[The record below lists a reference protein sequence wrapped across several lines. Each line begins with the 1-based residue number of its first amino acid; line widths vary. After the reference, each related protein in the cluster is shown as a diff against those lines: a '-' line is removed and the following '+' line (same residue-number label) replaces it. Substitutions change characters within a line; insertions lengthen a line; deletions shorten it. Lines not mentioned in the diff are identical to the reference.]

1 MHIDIIEELFIWRL
15 VIEKIINYSELET
28 LNFIDALKLS
38 AILDFQQYKETQE
51 RLKSEK
57 ESRNDNGNQ
66 S

>member
-1 MHIDIIEELFIWRL
+1 MHIDIVEELFIWRL
-15 VIEKIINYSELET
+15 VIEKIVSYSELES

-38 AILDFQQYKETQE
+38 AILDFRQFKETQE

-57 ESRNDNGNQ
+57 ESRNNNGNQ

>member
-57 ESRNDNGNQ
+57 ESRNKNGNQ

>member
-15 VIEKIINYSELET
+15 VIDKVVSYSELEN

-38 AILDFQQYKETQE
+38 AILDFRQFKEKQE
-51 RLKSEK
+51 REKLEK
-57 ESRNDNGNQ
+57 ESRNNNGNQ